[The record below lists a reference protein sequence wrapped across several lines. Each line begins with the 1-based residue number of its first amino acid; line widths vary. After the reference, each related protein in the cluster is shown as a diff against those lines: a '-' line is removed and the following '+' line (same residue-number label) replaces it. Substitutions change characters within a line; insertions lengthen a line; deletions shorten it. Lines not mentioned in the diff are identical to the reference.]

1 MYLKFPTDF
10 AIINLSQEG
19 KSLMTNKTIT
29 VAQSKIADL
38 IHRNPD
44 SYLIF
49 GWSANSEEGLI
60 NSLMGE
66 FDSDVYLE
74 KQNALPF
81 IFVKETEEEF
91 YKRDSIV
98 DASEVGAYNLY
109 GNFAWTKEEDS
120 TVEHSNPELLLVAS
134 TNVLIEEPS
143 IMDKFLEELNL

>member
-60 NSLMGE
+60 NSLSRE
-66 FDSDVYLE
+66 FDTDVYLE
-74 KQNALPF
+74 AEDSMPF

-91 YKRDSIV
+91 SNRESVINALDIDV
-98 DASEVGAYNLY
+98 RNLY
-109 GNFAWTKEEDS
+109 GNFAWLKEQDLNDKYA
-120 TVEHSNPELLLVAS
+120 NPELLLVAS
-134 TNVLIEEPS
+134 TNLLIEEPN
-143 IMDKFLEELNL
+143 IMDKFLAELSL

>member
-1 MYLKFPTDF
+1 
-10 AIINLSQEG
+10 
-19 KSLMTNKTIT
+19 MTNKTIT

-74 KQNALPF
+74 AEDSMPF

-91 YKRDSIV
+91 SNRESVINALDIDV
-98 DASEVGAYNLY
+98 RNLY
-109 GNFAWTKEEDS
+109 GNFAWLKEQDLNDKYA
-120 TVEHSNPELLLVAS
+120 NPELLLVAS
-134 TNVLIEEPS
+134 TNLLIEEPN
-143 IMDKFLEELNL
+143 IMDKFLAELSL